1 MCGVLD
7 GLRHSR
13 CICRRKRRRN
23 KVVSSTTSSD
33 EFCHRKCEPCR
44 GEQRVRDIVGK
55 SPRMVEFRAGGERA
69 GGLAGCVAAD
79 IGVGHRVVVSE
90 LPTK

>member
-1 MCGVLD
+1 MH
-7 GLRHSR
+7 RA
-13 CICRRKRRRN
+13 KR
-23 KVVSSTTSSD
+23 T
-33 EFCHRKCEPCR
+33 H
-44 GEQRVRDIVGK
+44 VGK
-55 SPRMVEFRAGGERA
+55 SPRVVEFRAGGGRA